1 MYKFIIKTEYRF
13 KPYKVNAYSYKFKRG
28 FLTLDL
34 TNGKKIVFNVNKVEL
49 IEMEET
55 VDE

>member
-1 MYKFIIKTEYRF
+1 MYKFTIKTEYRF
-13 KPYKVNAYSYKFKRG
+13 KPYKIKAYSYKFKSG